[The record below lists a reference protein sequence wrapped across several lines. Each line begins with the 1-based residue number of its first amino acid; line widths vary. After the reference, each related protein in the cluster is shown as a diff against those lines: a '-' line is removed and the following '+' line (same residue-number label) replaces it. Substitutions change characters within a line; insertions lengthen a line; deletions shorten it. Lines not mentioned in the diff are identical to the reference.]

1 MDWKSFNRCPIMVT
15 AVIPFN
21 SPLVD
26 ERKVDKPSTR
36 PEPDREELREQ
47 MSDSCPEEMFQ
58 AWVA

>member
-1 MDWKSFNRCPIMVT
+1 MVT

-26 ERKVDKPSTR
+26 KRKVDKPSTR